1 LKFIDAIKL
10 DVHFGRSFLNGIYQK
25 RTRALREMTETA
37 CEFTGKFGMM
47 MLGDILYVFA
57 IDPKIAL
64 GRIIVLI
71 AIVWAWKLY

>member
-37 CEFTGKFGMM
+37 CEFTGKFGMSFAFRKEK
-47 MLGDILYVFA
+47 GDKECLEN
-57 IDPKIAL
+57 
-64 GRIIVLI
+64 
-71 AIVWAWKLY
+71 